1 MPGKQLAE
9 MQINTLHT
17 RQPFRGMILAR
28 VLFPRTVL
36 NRYETLSDGVYHF
49 LRGNRANLSC
59 FNGYHI

>member
-1 MPGKQLAE
+1 